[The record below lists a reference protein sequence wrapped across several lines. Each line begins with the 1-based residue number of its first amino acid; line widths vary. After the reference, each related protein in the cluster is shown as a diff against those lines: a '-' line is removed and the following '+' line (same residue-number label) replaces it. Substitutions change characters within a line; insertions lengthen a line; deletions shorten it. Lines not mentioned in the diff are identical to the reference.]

1 MAFVVLVLMTA
12 ICCAICR
19 GDFKPPTSMHR
30 NIPRFLNRLLGLPL
44 DTQVLTTHVI
54 FTAALPGPASRASTV
69 RFCRVLTKNGVLDQ
83 QRCACLCRTCDELR
97 CNVDHSCSCARTLQG
112 FRPLWPQSAWQC
124 HLPPAACAAHHCFAV
139 LQECMFAYFSS
150 TLDAVITAAKSRGDF
165 DNGIVTLK
173 GMTSIELMHQDVV
186 HKDRFSGADC
196 GLFW

>member
-1 MAFVVLVLMTA
+1 
-12 ICCAICR
+12 
-19 GDFKPPTSMHR
+19 MHR

-44 DTQVLTTHVI
+44 DTQVTPCKQLRCLLPQGIYIAVLQGVMTSWTSKGLHAPSCSSLQLCLHLQQHFVRCGYTHLGS
-54 FTAALPGPASRASTV
+54 AALH
-69 RFCRVLTKNGVLDQ
+69 LDQ
-83 QRCACLCRTCDELR
+83 AC
-97 CNVDHSCSCARTLQG
+97 G
-112 FRPLWPQSAWQC
+112 
-124 HLPPAACAAHHCFAV
+124 HHWSDA

-186 HKDRFSGADC
+186 HKDRFSGANC